1 MYHEVTYEQLRHRRK
16 RRLTTFVVMVLIC
29 AVLCLGLRF
38 AQDLAREQGA
48 AALRTSIIDAAAQ
61 CCAVEGSYPTTVRH
75 LEEHYGLV
83 INHDDYIVNY
93 EWLAD
98 NVPPSVTVVPR

>member
-83 INHDDYIVNY
+83 INKRSYDVRY
-93 EWLAD
+93 EWLGD
-98 NVPPSVTVVPR
+98 NIAPSVVVRPL